1 MKNIKYI
8 SILALSLTVFSCK
21 DDYLDVD
28 PIDRY
33 GYFNFMQNESHVE
46 RAIVGGYRKFFVL
59 ANNHIWFWGDM
70 MSDNTSFRYNP
81 TDRGGVLQEQ
91 VEEFVA
97 GADNSTFNG
106 LFQESYDGIQ
116 GMNYVLQNLPKI
128 SFAVPA
134 TKELR
139 EAEARFMR
147 AFHYFNLVRVYGD
160 VPVTTENIL
169 QENVDVAKQ
178 YPRIPVDQ
186 VYSTAIIPDVLYAI
200 DKLPLNS
207 AVPTTSKG
215 RLTKAVAQ
223 MFLAKV
229 YMTQR
234 KFAEAVPILQAILT
248 QGYSLNADYASNFD
262 PLKKNGPE
270 SIFEVQADALN
281 AFGFGGQWT
290 PWGTGTTIWPLNS
303 NSRGGLNQPTADL
316 NTAYEANDK
325 RKAVT
330 IGSTGTGVNTI
341 LYMRKF
347 LNYDPL
353 LKGNPSNFVV
363 YRYAD
368 VLLMLAECLNEAS
381 FPNADAFRYLN
392 QIRVRAG
399 LPERTSAN
407 ITSQGAF
414 RLAIERERRVELA
427 GEGHR
432 WFDLI
437 RTERVEAIMA
447 PHGVAEKALKATVDR
462 TAYSKI
468 RILAAYPRRE
478 IQQFGYPQTPGWD

>member
-8 SILALSLTVFSCK
+8 SILVFSLTVFSCK
-21 DDYLDVD
+21 ENYLDVD

-59 ANNHIWFWGDM
+59 ANNHLWFWGDM
-70 MSDNTSFRYNP
+70 MSDNTTFRYNP
-81 TDRGGVLQEQ
+81 TDRGGVNQEQ

-97 GADNSTFNG
+97 ASDNTTFNG

-116 GMNYVLQNLPKI
+116 GMNYILQNLPKI
-128 SFAVPA
+128 PFAVPA
-134 TKELR
+134 IKELR

-160 VPVTTENIL
+160 VPVISENIL

-178 YPRIPVDQ
+178 YPRIPIDQ
-186 VYSTAIIPDVLYAI
+186 VYSTAIIPDALYAI
-200 DKLPLNS
+200 DKLPTNA
-207 AVPTTSKG
+207 AVASTSKG

-229 YMTQR
+229 YMTQ
-234 KFAEAVPILQAILT
+234 KKYADAVPLLQAILT
-248 QGYSLNADYASNFD
+248 QGYSLNSDYTSNFD

-281 AFGFGGQWT
+281 GFGFGGQWT
-290 PWGTGTTIWPLNS
+290 PWGTGVTLWPLGS
-303 NSRGGLNQPTADL
+303 NSRGGLNQPTNDL
-316 NTAYEANDK
+316 NNAYEANDK
-325 RKAVT
+325 RKAIT
-330 IGSTGTGVNTI
+330 IGSTGTGGATI
-341 LYMRKF
+341 LYMKKF
-347 LNYDPL
+347 VNYDPL

-381 FPNADAFRYLN
+381 FPNADALRYLN
-392 QIRVRAG
+392 QVRVRAG
-399 LPERTSAN
+399 LAERTAASFA
-407 ITSQGAF
+407 SQDAF

-437 RTERVEAIMA
+437 RTGRSETVMTA
-447 PHGVAEKALKATVDR
+447 HGIAEKALKPTVDR
-462 TAYSKI
+462 TAYTRI
-468 RILAAYPRRE
+468 RTIVAYPRRE
-478 IQQFGYPQTPGWD
+478 IQQYGYPQTPGWE